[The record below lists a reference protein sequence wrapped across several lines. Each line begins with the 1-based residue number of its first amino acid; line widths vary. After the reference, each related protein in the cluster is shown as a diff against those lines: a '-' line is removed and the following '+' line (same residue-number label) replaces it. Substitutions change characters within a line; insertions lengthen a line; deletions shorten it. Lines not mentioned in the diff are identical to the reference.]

1 MGLHQED
8 IISLDLNRAGFHR
21 SFLNHNIG
29 MDDTKANRIGVRLFR
44 GDEPV
49 NLDEATCEGFFLS
62 PVGQHIVI
70 SGQFAQ
76 AGGNVAY
83 VDLPPACYDYEGPF
97 TLAIKVIG
105 GGVTGTIRMVDGQI
119 VNTFTDGA
127 VAPVESVPTYQ
138 EVLAVYDQMLEAKA
152 GAVRWDIEQTLTA
165 EQRAQAR
172 NNIGMIMVSFDQIS
186 GDDYIAT
193 FATNCQWVQISGD
206 DYMLVTMAD

>member
-29 MDDTKANRIGVRLFR
+29 RDDTCANRIGVRLFR

-76 AGGNVAY
+76 ASGNVAF

-138 EVLAVYDQMLEAKA
+138 EVLAVYDQMLEAKR
-152 GAVRWDIEQTLTA
+152 GAVRWDIPQTLSTS
-165 EQRAQAR
+165 EKAQAR
-172 NNIGMIMVSFDQIS
+172 DNIGMVLVEFVQIE
-186 GDDYIAT
+186 GDDYAANFST
-193 FATNCQWVQISGD
+193 ECSWVPLGAD
-206 DYMLVTMAD
+206 NYGLVIHAD